1 MQTETNSETPEWEA
15 ELRNFDSEKINR
27 IEEEARQHLSSEG
40 RVWTADLAKNKME
53 YTGGYSE
60 STLIQG
66 LKLIRRKLEAEGV
79 IEIEKETGDN
89 PNVTRKVWVKK

>member
-1 MQTETNSETPEWEA
+1 MTDEETPEWEK

-27 IEEEARQHLSSEG
+27 IEEEARQHLASEG
-40 RVWTADLAKNKME
+40 RVWTADLAKNKMD
-53 YTGGYSE
+53 YNGGYSE

-79 IEIEKETGDN
+79 IEVEEETGDN
-89 PNVTRKVWVKK
+89 PNVTRKVWVKKE